1 MQNVP
6 FHQIIKSKVLY
17 VCEAITFEVS
27 LGATH
32 EQTVLSNEQ
41 QPETPRVHT
50 H

>member
-1 MQNVP
+1 MQNV
-6 FHQIIKSKVLY
+6 HMLQIIKSKVLY
-17 VCEAITFEVS
+17 VREAITFEVS

-41 QPETPRVHT
+41 QPETLRLHS